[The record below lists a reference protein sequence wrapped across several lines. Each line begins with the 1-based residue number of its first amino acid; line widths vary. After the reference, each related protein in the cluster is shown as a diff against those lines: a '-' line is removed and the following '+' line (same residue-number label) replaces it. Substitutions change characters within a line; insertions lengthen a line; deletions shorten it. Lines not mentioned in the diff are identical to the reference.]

1 MSFYR
6 NAKKGKLQGKKLKG
20 LRDHKYERDPV
31 VLLKQYFK
39 GLFLLD
45 LLANFPISLFEIFN
59 GLEGGE
65 EKVRELV
72 ADNDLFKIFMVLK
85 LLRFAHVNKVI
96 QSLIM
101 MKDILADIFYLHRYE
116 LENLLQWTLAAIK
129 FILSV
134 HLFGCI

>member
-6 NAKKGKLQGKKLKG
+6 NTKNGKVNGKKLKG

-39 GLFLLD
+39 GLFFLD
-45 LLANFPISLFEIFN
+45 LLANVPISLFEIFN
-59 GLEGGE
+59 GFPGGE
-65 EKVRELV
+65 EKVRELA
-72 ADNDLFKIFMVLK
+72 ADNGLFKLCMCLK
-85 LLRFAHVNKVI
+85 LLRFAHKNKVM
-96 QSLIM
+96 QSLITM
-101 MKDILADIFYLHRYE
+101 ENILADIFYLHRYE
-116 LENLLQWTLAAIK
+116 FDNLLQWMLAAIK

>member
-39 GLFLLD
+39 GLFILD

-59 GLEGGE
+59 GFPGGE

>member
-39 GLFLLD
+39 GLFILD

-59 GLEGGE
+59 GFPGGE
-65 EKVRELV
+65 EKVRELA
-72 ADNDLFKIFMVLK
+72 ADNDFFKIFMCLK

-116 LENLLQWTLAAIK
+116 FDNLLQWTLAAIK

>member
-59 GLEGGE
+59 G
-65 EKVRELV
+65 VP
-72 ADNDLFKIFMVLK
+72 
-85 LLRFAHVNKVI
+85 
-96 QSLIM
+96 
-101 MKDILADIFYLHRYE
+101 
-116 LENLLQWTLAAIK
+116 
-129 FILSV
+129 
-134 HLFGCI
+134 